1 MTPLQQNASLVVQ
14 RLDRASDIASSAGLP
29 YKCLVFTTGGNP
41 LQMID
46 ANGVVRTVATGSSTG
61 VVTATVTDAVV
72 NASSVALIVDHTTSA
87 GVPVSGIGVG
97 VEFRADTGA
106 TDLAG
111 GRLAMTYSDVTG
123 GLEDAAFGFT
133 LRVGGTL
140 TDVLSLSSP
149 TAGATTLTAAGSATA
164 SLNLVGAGGV
174 VITPPAAASGVQT
187 ALTVNAANNGA
198 VTAVTEQIDVEFD
211 LNRIVKWAAGA
222 GTLALQRAFS
232 VAAPTYDSVNGA
244 VLTIT
249 RAATFY
255 VSGAPSGGADIVLNN
270 SYAILVDS
278 GTVHFDDQLS
288 LGGNVSLS
296 GGAPTI
302 TATTADQGITLI
314 PSGIGAVA
322 LQGSGGANI
331 VAVDTTGGVS
341 RLGFFNV
348 TPLIR
353 QTVNDCVVAAD
364 GTSAGTQLN
373 ALLARLRLFGLLT

>member
-1 MTPLQQNASLVVQ
+1 MTPTQRNVSLFAQ
-14 RLDRASDIASSAGLP
+14 RLDRATAIAAPATGLP
-29 YKCLVFTTGGNP
+29 IKCLVFPDTGGV
-41 LQMID
+41 QAID
-46 ANGVVRTVATGSSTG
+46 AAGTILNLVGSTG
-61 VVTATVTDAVV
+61 ALTATVTDTAT
-72 NASSVALIVDHTTSA
+72 NSASTALSLVHALSA
-87 GVPVSGIGVG
+87 GVGANGIGVTQRFVLPNSLG
-97 VEFRADTGA
+97 VAASAGQLTVSYTDA
-106 TDLAG
+106 TSGSEDSAL
-111 GRLAMTYSDVTG
+111 
-123 GLEDAAFGFT
+123 GLT
-133 LRVGGTL
+133 LQVGGAGTA
-140 TDVLSLSSP
+140 VLSISAP
-149 TAGATTLTAAGSATA
+149 TAGATTLTAAGSASA

-314 PSGIGAVA
+314 PNGIGAVA

-373 ALLARLRLFGLLT
+373 ALLASLRLFGLLT

>member
-1 MTPLQQNASLVVQ
+1 MTPLQQNISLVVQ
-14 RLDRASDIASSAGLP
+14 RLDRATDISSSSGLP
-29 YKCLVFTTGGNP
+29 YKCLVFPTSGGV
-41 LQMID
+41 QAID
-46 ANGVVRTVATGSSTG
+46 AAGTVLPLVGATGSLIPSADNVDALGSAALRWSAGYFGTSVQTPLLNTSVG
-61 VVTATVTDAVV
+61 GLATSVMALAAAASAVNIVTVT
-72 NASSVALIVDHTTSA
+72 SA
-87 GVPVSGIGVG
+87 DIGNTPSIAATG
-97 VEFRADTGA
+97 NDTNISLTLDTKG
-106 TDLAG
+106 
-111 GRLAMTYSDVTG
+111 TG
-123 GLEDAAFGFT
+123 
-133 LRVGGTL
+133 
-140 TDVLSLSSP
+140 SLL
-149 TAGATTLTAAGSATA
+149 LTAPAQI
-164 SLNLVGAGGV
+164 N
-174 VITPPAAASGVQT
+174 PPAAASGVQT

-211 LNRIVKWAAGA
+211 LNRIVTWAAGA

-373 ALLARLRLFGLLT
+373 ALLASLRLFGLLT